1 MVNHPE
7 KIKEIF
13 KGDRCWLSKKLWLNG
28 HGWIK
33 NSKPKDIRT
42 TAVSQML
49 RTITDHAVFSPERL
63 IFESKQGLQED
74 LNQKET
80 QAILLLSEGNDFIDL
95 SQLNPLTDDEE
106 KKYLK
111 AVKKAKDENSK
122 SQYVID
128 SKRKFFEY
136 RKELYKNNNN
146 CGYSI
151 DELVERDYQLSLKK
165 NLLADSTIYL
175 ENGDIVTVQEII
187 DNHLLYHEKNCYDQH
202 EPDYGK
208 GNIAKIYSNQARP
221 IIHSHAHGNNNY
233 YLPAIEPDYYS
244 WNY

>member
-1 MVNHPE
+1 MFVV
-7 KIKEIF
+7 KEIIVE
-13 KGDRCWLSKKLWLNG
+13 WA
-28 HGWIK
+28 WIK
-33 NSKPKDIRT
+33 NSKPKDICT
-42 TAVSQML
+42 TAVTQML
-49 RTITDHAVFSPERL
+49 RTLVDHAVFSPERL
-63 IFESKQGLQED
+63 IFESKPALQEG
-74 LNQKET
+74 LIQKET
-80 QAILLLSEGNDFIDL
+80 QAILFQYEGNKFLDL

-111 AVKKAKDENSK
+111 VVKRAKDENSK

-146 CGYSI
+146 FGCSI

-187 DNHLLYHEKNCYDQH
+187 DNPLLYHEKNCYDPH

-233 YLPAIEPDYYS
+233 YLPVIEPNYYS
-244 WNY
+244 WSY